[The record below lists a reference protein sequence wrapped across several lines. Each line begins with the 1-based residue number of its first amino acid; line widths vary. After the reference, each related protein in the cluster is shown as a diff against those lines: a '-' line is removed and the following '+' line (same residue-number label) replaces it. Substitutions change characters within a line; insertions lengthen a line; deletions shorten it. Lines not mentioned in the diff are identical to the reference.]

1 MCVTRVQL
9 TLITDRDMPRRAL
22 DATVAYMRRYAGFS
36 LLYLFCEFVPSLLC
50 LLLQL
55 WQVFEEY
62 AFTVMR
68 YFDWVKWFLDLSM
81 TDTILEF
88 FVLYKIF
95 THYCSLQHA
104 FVQQDCF
111 PKDLIITI
119 YQSVL
124 MYC

>member
-55 WQVFEEY
+55 
-62 AFTVMR
+62 
-68 YFDWVKWFLDLSM
+68 
-81 TDTILEF
+81 
-88 FVLYKIF
+88 
-95 THYCSLQHA
+95 
-104 FVQQDCF
+104 
-111 PKDLIITI
+111 
-119 YQSVL
+119 
-124 MYC
+124 